1 MTLSNNLSELLK
13 NVSSA
18 TARTLAKNK
27 NLSVEF
33 IDEKNKKDNA
43 ELVISINDSK
53 DHKIIRGEIDF
64 NSFVQRYLIKKFYQ
78 ENIPNK
84 SESKKIYKL
93 IHDARSIVMGMIY
106 FPGGFKNIKYLLNS
120 KKNGIN
126 FLNIYEENIELFF
139 YLVELFFKKKVFNY
153 RKILRFNHRE
163 SKLIRML
170 NNNLNDHV
178 NFSKDAKTLS
188 LLLEKAKTS
197 ENESVDKTRDKK
209 TKNNQDEIQEKND
222 TSQLEEKIKKL
233 TFPDSAEKDDSY
245 TPEKKKKNGKPKDLL
260 ENIELNNYQVFS
272 KKNDQI
278 AHVKDL
284 AEINELNLLKKKLDE
299 ESPKFDFLIKKLS
312 TKLERKLMAKQIR
325 SWEFDLEE
333 GLLDS
338 SRLSRLIIN
347 PCENLTFKNEKE
359 SIAKNTIVC
368 LLIDNSGSMRG
379 RPIIIAANAVE
390 ILTQTLERCGVKVEI
405 LGFTTKEWKGGK
417 SKIDWIEKGKKDKPG
432 RLNDLL
438 HIIYKDSSK
447 SWKNCGKNLG
457 LVLKDGLLKENID
470 GEALVWAYNRLISKE
485 QKRKILIVVSDGAP
499 VDDSTLSAN
508 NSNILEKHLSETV
521 KVIEES
527 NIIKLMAIGIGHDV
541 SKYYKNAFTIDDA
554 DKLTEIMLEKL
565 TELFSNQ

>member
-1 MTLSNNLSELLK
+1 MTLSNNLSEILK
-13 NVSSA
+13 NISSA

-33 IDEKNKKDNA
+33 IDKNKKKDNA

-53 DHKIIRGEIDF
+53 DKNIIRGQIDF
-64 NSFVQRYLIKKFYQ
+64 NSFAKRYLIESIYQ
-78 ENIPNK
+78 ENIPTK

-93 IHDARSIVMGMIY
+93 IHDARSIVMGIMN
-106 FPGGFKNIKYLLNS
+106 FPGSLNNIKYLLNS
-120 KKNGIN
+120 KKNAIN
-126 FLNIYEENIELFF
+126 FLNIYEDNIELFF

-153 RKILRFNHRE
+153 TKNLRFNHKE
-163 SKLIRML
+163 SKLI
-170 NNNLNDHV
+170 NLLKVNLKDHI
-178 NFSKDAKTLS
+178 NFSQNAKTLS
-188 LLLEKAKTS
+188 ILLEKAKSS
-197 ENESVDKTRDKK
+197 ENESVDKSLNKK
-209 TKNNQDEIQEKND
+209 TENNQDNIEEKND
-222 TSQLEEKIKKL
+222 TNHLEEKIKKL
-233 TFPDSAEKDDSY
+233 PFSDSSEKNDSH
-245 TPEKKKKNGKPKDLL
+245 TPEKKKKNAIHKDYL
-260 ENIELNNYQVFS
+260 ENVELNSYQVFS

-278 AHVKDL
+278 AHAKDL
-284 AEINELNLLKKKLDE
+284 AELNELNLLKKKLDE

-325 SWEFDLEE
+325 TWEFDLEE

-338 SRLSRLIIN
+338 SRLSKLIIN

-390 ILTQTLERCGVKVEI
+390 ILTQTLERCGVKIEI
-405 LGFTTKEWKGGK
+405 LGFTTKEWKGGQ
-417 SKIDWIEKGKKDKPG
+417 SKLDWIENGKKDKPG

-447 SWKNCGKNLG
+447 SWRNCEKNLG

-485 QKRKILIVVSDGAP
+485 QKKKILIVVSDGAP

-521 KVIEES
+521 KFIEES
-527 NIIKLMAIGIGHDV
+527 NIIKIMAIGIGHDV